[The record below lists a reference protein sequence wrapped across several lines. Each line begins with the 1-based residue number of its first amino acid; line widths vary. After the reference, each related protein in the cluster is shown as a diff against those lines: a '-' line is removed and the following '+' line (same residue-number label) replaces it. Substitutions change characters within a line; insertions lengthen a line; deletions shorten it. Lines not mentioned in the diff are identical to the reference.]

1 MNGYLLDTNIISE
14 YNRAESP
21 HPGVVRWMKTTAGT
35 LQYLSVLTLGEIE
48 KGILLLDEGNRRRE
62 IQQWFE
68 NDLPARFAGRILA
81 IDKDVASIWARLIA
95 PLLKQGRPL
104 PTIDS
109 LLAATAL
116 AHDLTFVTRNV
127 RHFAGLQVPLLNPWD
142 LP

>member
-21 HPGVVRWMKTTAGT
+21 HPGVVQWMKTTAGT
-35 LQYLSVLTLGEIE
+35 
-48 KGILLLDEGNRRRE
+48 
-62 IQQWFE
+62 
-68 NDLPARFAGRILA
+68 DLPARFAGRIPA
-81 IDKDVASIWARLIA
+81 IDKDVASSWARFIA

-116 AHDLTFVTRNV
+116 ARDLTFVTRNV
-127 RHFAGLQVPLLNPWD
+127 RHFDGLQAPLGTRCD
-142 LP
+142 

>member
-1 MNGYLLDTNIISE
+1 MSGYLLDTNIISE

-21 HPGVVRWMKTTAGT
+21 NPGVVQWITTT
-35 LQYLSVLTLGEIE
+35 PEPLQYLSVLTLGEIE
-48 KGILLLDEGNRRRE
+48 KGILLLDEGKRRRE
-62 IQQWFE
+62 IQ
-68 NDLPARFAGRILA
+68 
-81 IDKDVASIWARLIA
+81 A

-127 RHFAGLQVPLLNPWD
+127 RHFTGLNVPLFNPWE

>member
-1 MNGYLLDTNIISE
+1 VNGYLLDTNIISE

-21 HPGVVRWMKTTAGT
+21 HPGIVQWMKTTDGT
-35 LQYLSVLTLGEIE
+35 SQYLSVLTLGEIE
-48 KGILLLDEGNRRRE
+48 KGILLLDQGKRRRE

-68 NDLPARFAGRILA
+68 NDLPARFVGRILT
-81 IDKDVASIWARLIA
+81 IDREVASSWAQFIA

-127 RHFAGLQVPLLNPWD
+127 KHFAGLQVPLLNPWD